1 MTTIDNPS
9 TDKTLIEYLG
19 ESKPLLVE
27 FYNPGKE
34 CCREME
40 QVITELRTRTGDKAN
55 ILQIDGRKSPTLMS
69 EYKVDTYPTYI
80 LFKDGAEAWRD
91 SGRKP
96 VQELE
101 NMIRRFI

>member
-1 MTTIDNPS
+1 MSTIDNPA

-27 FYNPGKE
+27 FYNPDKE
-34 CCREME
+34 CCRAME
-40 QVITELRTRTGDKAN
+40 QVMTELRSRVGDEAN
-55 ILQIDGRKSPTLMS
+55 ILQIDGTKSEDLMS
-69 EYKVDTYPTYI
+69 EYKVSTYPTYI

-101 NMIRRFI
+101 HLIRRFI